1 MYKIRKPKILNKKC
15 TSAMARPA
23 TLPVSAANKAVA
35 VVPILAPMVTGS
47 TDSIVKRPAPA
58 IGTRSEVVMELDCTA
73 MVRIVPNIIAI
84 YPFFAKRFSM
94 ISPLF
99 DSTTTFIV
107 LTMRLRANIMRDPA
121 TIATII
127 PAKLPE
133 NSKVSV
139 KRLIMP
145 FDMGLMADFTGE
157 LKLMVE
163 FEPYKVAARNEA
175 VFSKKPVI
183 SSSGSRI
190 STVRI
195 LNMS

>member
-1 MYKIRKPKILNKKC
+1 
-15 TSAMARPA
+15 
-23 TLPVSAANKAVA
+23 
-35 VVPILAPMVTGS
+35 
-47 TDSIVKRPAPA
+47 
-58 IGTRSEVVMELDCTA
+58 
-73 MVRIVPNIIAI
+73 
-84 YPFFAKRFSM
+84 
-94 ISPLF
+94 
-99 DSTTTFIV
+99 
-107 LTMRLRANIMRDPA
+107 MRDPA

-163 FEPYKVAARNEA
+163 LEPYKVAARNEA